1 MIVTVYHIGSGCVQ
15 CNQTKRV
22 MNQLGIAFDEVDLRQ
37 HPDIADKFKDEG
49 HLTAPIVTADTE
61 TWSGFRL
68 ERIRGLARK
77 LDLERAHLPF
87 EHRGKSES
95 E

>member
-1 MIVTVYHIGSGCVQ
+1 MTVTVYHIGPSCVQ

-22 MNQLGIAFDEVDLRQ
+22 MTQLGITFDEVDLRQ
-37 HPDIADKFKDEG
+37 HPELADKFKDEG
-49 HLTAPIVTADTE
+49 HLSAPIVTAGGA

-68 ERIRGLARK
+68 ERIRDLAMK

-87 EHRGKSES
+87 EHRGK
-95 E
+95 

>member
-1 MIVTVYHIGSGCVQ
+1 MIVTVYHIGPNCVQ

-22 MNQLGIAFDEVDLRQ
+22 MTQLGIAFDEVDLRQ
-37 HPDIADKFKDEG
+37 HSDIADKFKDEG
-49 HLTAPIVTADTE
+49 HLAAPIVVADGQ

-68 ERIRGLARK
+68 ERIRDLAMK

-87 EHRGKSES
+87 THRRTDES
-95 E
+95 